1 MLFSTLI
8 IEIDDEIV
16 RPFVF
21 FDEGDWQFTLGTFA
35 AFAELF
41 LATGQSVEEDLVV
54 LINQHTGPLA
64 AFTLMS
70 SNAVSILTYQFYID
84 AQSN

>member
-1 MLFSTLI
+1 LI
-8 IEIDDEIV
+8 VDLDDEIV
-16 RPFVF
+16 RSSIIVRA
-21 FDEGDWQFTLGTFA
+21 EGQFTLGTFA

-41 LATGQSVEEDLVV
+41 LATGQPTSGEVV
-54 LINQHTGPLA
+54 LIILIDWHTGPLA

-84 AQSN
+84 AQSK